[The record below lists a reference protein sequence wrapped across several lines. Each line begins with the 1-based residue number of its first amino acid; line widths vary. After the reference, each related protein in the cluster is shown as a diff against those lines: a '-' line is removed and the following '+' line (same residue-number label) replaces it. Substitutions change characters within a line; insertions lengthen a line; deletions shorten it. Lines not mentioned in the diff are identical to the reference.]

1 MIQAEAN
8 SWYLLT
14 MNLRLGVVIATRNRP
29 TKLGEL
35 FKSLIDSSFVPTEV
49 IVVSSGENISN
60 LISEF
65 STRFKIKHS
74 HIEEYGQVRQKILG
88 ISLVSEATDWV
99 LFLDDDLVLD
109 KKALSECADY
119 ISANA
124 EAGNVVGVGLDLEQT
139 SKLKDSSMLKRR
151 IAKVFFLNGKPG
163 QILRSG
169 HPVAYLGSPGVTKTQ
184 WLIGVSMWRREI
196 LNHYGV
202 EFLDSKYSAFEDVI
216 FSYKC
221 LNFGDL
227 MYLPQSKLFFQDDSV
242 TEEGIEVFTSATYW
256 RFYFVHTNRED
267 FSFLAFFWSQ
277 IGRSIFF
284 LFGDVSKGIAF
295 PEKLRTVSAIYL
307 ELIYQVLVKKDPIWS
322 LNRHCRLESGKNSS
336 V

>member
-1 MIQAEAN
+1 M
-8 SWYLLT
+8 
-14 MNLRLGVVIATRNRP
+14 
-29 TKLGEL
+29 
-35 FKSLIDSSFVPTEV
+35 
-49 IVVSSGENISN
+49 
-60 LISEF
+60 
-65 STRFKIKHS
+65 
-74 HIEEYGQVRQKILG
+74 
-88 ISLVSEATDWV
+88 
-99 LFLDDDLVLD
+99 
-109 KKALSECADY
+109 
-119 ISANA
+119 
-124 EAGNVVGVGLDLEQT
+124 VGVGLELEQT

-284 LFGDVSKGIAF
+284 LFDDISRRISFRV
-295 PEKLRTVSAIYL
+295 KLRTVLAIYL

-322 LNRHCRLESGKNSS
+322 LNRHCRRESSENSS
-336 V
+336 T

>member
-14 MNLRLGVVIATRNRP
+14 MNLRVGVVIATRNRP

-35 FKSLIDSSFVPTEV
+35 FKSLIESSFMPTEV
-49 IVVSSGENISN
+49 VVISSGENISN
-60 LISEF
+60 LIATF
-65 STRFKIKHS
+65 STKLIIKHS
-74 HIEEYGQVRQKILG
+74 HIEGYGQVRQKILG
-88 ISLVSEATDWV
+88 ISLVSETIDWV
-99 LFLDDDLVLD
+99 LFLDDDLVID
-109 KKALSECADY
+109 KMALSECANF

-124 EAGNVVGVGLDLEQT
+124 ESVNVVGVGLDLEQT
-139 SKLKDSSMLKRR
+139 SKLKDSSRLKRSV
-151 IAKVFFLNGKPG
+151 AKAFFLNGKPG

-196 LNHYGV
+196 LKHYGV

-256 RFYFVHTNRED
+256 RFYFIHTNRED

-284 LFGDVSKGIAF
+284 LFGDDTRGLAF
-295 PEKLRTVSAIYL
+295 PIKLRTVSAIYL